1 MNGNPHPLHGD
12 VVDGNPNVQH
22 HWHHD
27 ALGAVPAVHADLG
40 MNNEQIQQAQEELV
54 FHQAEEA
61 VDQGW
66 GNWQQNEDNFQQE
79 EHQQL
84 ESYSFD
90 QSGSTAQY
98 LRAHGTDS
106 VLNID
111 DVMSS
116 SSSSSGSVTS
126 TVQATQMPAVM
137 AVVESRAFASLFTSC
152 IPRGWPS
159 QSSVIPQ
166 EVNINKDIVIETEL
180 PPKQGSWDIVPFKVV
195 PAVAL
200 LRFWAETRIGPTDNI
215 PAQEN
220 ADMETENDTLSNQD
234 DCLGSSSGE
243 VQQQKFVTLPKVV
256 SKTNSTIPLEESS
269 VRRSS
274 RLSQNKA
281 GFKHFQLEDHP
292 RKKQRVWAEVP
303 VKMGD
308 GAKLLDNPPKPTDE
322 AFPAQIP
329 VDILKG
335 WGLDCNVAPEELTE
349 EALSQGRS
357 THDA

>member
-1 MNGNPHPLHGD
+1 VFILDGHFPDGFPGDEDPVPMNGNPHPLHGD

-27 ALGAVPAVHADLG
+27 VLGAVPAVHADLG
-40 MNNEQIQQAQEELV
+40 MNNEQIQQAQEDLV
-54 FHQAEEA
+54 LHQPEEA
-61 VDQGW
+61 VDQDW

-79 EHQQL
+79 QQQP

-98 LRAHGTDS
+98 LRAQGADL

-111 DVMSS
+111 EVLSS

-126 TVQATQMPAVM
+126 SVQATQMPAVV
-137 AVVESRAFASLFTSC
+137 AVIESRAFASLFTPC

-159 QSSVIPQ
+159 QNSVIPQ
-166 EVNINKDIVIETEL
+166 EVIISKDSVIQTEL
-180 PPKQGSWDIVPFKVV
+180 PSKQGSWDIVPFKVV

-200 LRFWAETRIGPTDNI
+200 LRFWAEILIGPSDNF

-220 ADMETENDTLSNQD
+220 AEMETEIDTLSTQD
-234 DCLGSSSGE
+234 DCLVSSSVE
-243 VQQQKFVTLPKVV
+243 VQQQIFVTLPRVI
-256 SKTNSTIPLEESS
+256 SKANTTIPLEESS

-303 VKMGD
+303 IKLGD

-322 AFPAQIP
+322 AFPA
-329 VDILKG
+329 
-335 WGLDCNVAPEELTE
+335 
-349 EALSQGRS
+349 
-357 THDA
+357 